1 MDTPQPSTP
10 ARRIAAWWPR
20 IPRRA
25 LLGVAVALTAVAAL
39 AWQHHSDAAAKPH
52 HEQRPAASAPA
63 SPAAGA
69 PSDAA
74 APPVGQLAAADDHPD
89 AASQDAAHATA
100 QRFATNFGSP
110 NGNRDDWLARIC
122 PDVSAQLAE
131 QYRLTD
137 IRNVTQADVTS
148 VDGPV
153 RQEPGTITFDVDYSD
168 GSRIEI
174 RLETGT
180 EGWKVINV
188 VPLTSNGVRPAPDD
202 VTEQASQR
210 PMCWNSH
217 RRPRRPA
224 ERTAHDGPQ
233 RQDRARQGVP
243 GGRRTDQSAVCHQ
256 RRRTQPPLRAG

>member
-1 MDTPQPSTP
+1 MDTSHPSTP
-10 ARRIAAWWPR
+10 ARIAAGWQR
-20 IPRRA
+20 IPRRV
-25 LLGVAVALTAVAAL
+25 LLGVAVALAAIAAL
-39 AWQHHSDAAAKPH
+39 AWQHHSGAATKAH
-52 HEQRPAASAPA
+52 NEQRPAAGAPA
-63 SPAAGA
+63 LPPPAIS

-74 APPVGQLAAADDHPD
+74 VPPVGQLAPPTITSDDP
-89 AASQDAAHATA
+89 ASQDAARATA

-110 NGNRDDWLARIC
+110 YGNRDDWLARIA

-153 RQEPGTITFDVDYSD
+153 RQEPGTLSFDVAYSD

-202 VTEQASQR
+202 VMEQPSQ
-210 PMCWNSH
+210 
-217 RRPRRPA
+217 
-224 ERTAHDGPQ
+224 TAPTSGEDSP
-233 RQDRARQGVP
+233 
-243 GGRRTDQSAVCHQ
+243 
-256 RRRTQPPLRAG
+256 

>member
-1 MDTPQPSTP
+1 MSSVPPP
-10 ARRIAAWWPR
+10 ARPH
-20 IPRRA
+20 RR
-25 LLGVAVALTAVAAL
+25 
-39 AWQHHSDAAAKPH
+39 
-52 HEQRPAASAPA
+52 RPAL
-63 SPAAGA
+63 

-74 APPVGQLAAADDHPD
+74 APPVGQLPPPTITTD

-131 QYRLTD
+131 LYRLTD

-188 VPLTSNGVRPAPDD
+188 APLTSNGVRPAPDD
-202 VTEQASQR
+202 VTEQ
-210 PMCWNSH
+210 PC
-217 RRPRRPA
+217 RPRRPA

-243 GGRRTDQSAVCHQ
+243 AGRRTDQSAVCHQ

>member
-1 MDTPQPSTP
+1 MDTSHPSTP
-10 ARRIAAWWPR
+10 ARRIAAGWQR
-20 IPRRA
+20 IARRV
-25 LLGVAVALTAVAAL
+25 LLGVAVALAAIAAL
-39 AWQHHSDAAAKPH
+39 AWQHHSGAATKAH
-52 HEQRPAASAPA
+52 NEQRPAAGAPA
-63 SPAAGA
+63 LPPPAIS

-74 APPVGQLAAADDHPD
+74 VPPVGQLAPPTITSDDP
-89 AASQDAAHATA
+89 ASQDAARETA
-100 QRFATNFGSP
+100 QRFATNFGTP
-110 NGNRDDWLARIC
+110 NGNRDDWLARIA

-153 RQEPGTITFDVDYSD
+153 RQEPGTLSFDVDYSD

-202 VTEQASQR
+202 VLEQPSQ
-210 PMCWNSH
+210 
-217 RRPRRPA
+217 
-224 ERTAHDGPQ
+224 TAPTSGEDSP
-233 RQDRARQGVP
+233 
-243 GGRRTDQSAVCHQ
+243 
-256 RRRTQPPLRAG
+256 

>member
-1 MDTPQPSTP
+1 M
-10 ARRIAAWWPR
+10 
-20 IPRRA
+20 PRRPP
-25 LLGVAVALTAVAAL
+25 
-39 AWQHHSDAAAKPH
+39 WDS
-52 HEQRPAASAPA
+52 
-63 SPAAGA
+63 SP
-69 PSDAA
+69 
-74 APPVGQLAAADDHPD
+74 PPTITTD
-89 AASQDAAHATA
+89 AASQDAARATA
-100 QRFATNFGSP
+100 QRFATNFGTP

-188 VPLTSNGVRPAPDD
+188 AATDF
-202 VTEQASQR
+202 QR
-210 PMCWNSH
+210 CPSG
-217 RRPRRPA
+217 PR
-224 ERTAHDGPQ
+224 
-233 RQDRARQGVP
+233 
-243 GGRRTDQSAVCHQ
+243 
-256 RRRTQPPLRAG
+256 

>member
-1 MDTPQPSTP
+1 MNTPQPSTP

-25 LLGVAVALTAVAAL
+25 LLGVAGALTAVAAL
-39 AWQHHSDAAAKPH
+39 AWQHHSDAAAQPH

-63 SPAAGA
+63 TPAAGA

-74 APPVGQLAAADDHPD
+74 APPVGQLPPPTITTD

-131 QYRLTD
+131 LYRLTD

-153 RQEPGTITFDVDYSD
+153 RQEPGTLSFDVAYSD

-202 VTEQASQR
+202 VLEQPSQ
-210 PMCWNSH
+210 
-217 RRPRRPA
+217 
-224 ERTAHDGPQ
+224 TAPTSGEDSP
-233 RQDRARQGVP
+233 
-243 GGRRTDQSAVCHQ
+243 
-256 RRRTQPPLRAG
+256 

>member
-1 MDTPQPSTP
+1 MDTPHPSTP

-25 LLGVAVALTAVAAL
+25 LLGVAGALAAVAAL
-39 AWQHHSDAAAKPH
+39 VWQHHSDAAAKPH
-52 HEQRPAASAPA
+52 HEQRSAASAPA
-63 SPAAGA
+63 SPAGRRTKRCR
-69 PSDAA
+69 
-74 APPVGQLAAADDHPD
+74 APPVGQLAPPTITTD

-188 VPLTSNGVRPAPDD
+188 VPLNSTVSVRPPM
-202 VTEQASQR
+202 
-210 PMCWNSH
+210 MCWSSH
-217 RRPRRPA
+217 RRSRRPA

-233 RQDRARQGVP
+233 RQDRTRQGVP
-243 GGRRTDQSAVCHQ
+243 GVRRTDQSALRHQ
-256 RRRTQPPLRAG
+256 RRRTQPPLRSG